1 VIRLSE
7 LVSALTPAQ
16 YAELS
21 LVLFLLVFAGVL
33 LRHGGRRRAAEH
45 AACAQL
51 PLADDAAPDH
61 PRDAT
66 RGGVQRGRECP
77 LLIDAIDD
85 GVSR

>member
-21 LVLFLLVFAGVL
+21 LVLFLIVFAGVL
-33 LRHGGRRRAAEH
+33 LRHGGKRRAAEH

-51 PLADDAAPDH
+51 PLADD
-61 PRDAT
+61 
-66 RGGVQRGRECP
+66 
-77 LLIDAIDD
+77 D
-85 GVSR
+85 GASR